1 MPEGVDDTLTLPTT
15 PGADE
20 PEVQEDGGARETD
33 EDDEEEIPKAEEKY
47 QRMKNMGRASRN
59 PV

>member
-15 PGADE
+15 SGADE

-33 EDDEEEIPKAEEKY
+33 EDDEEEIPEAEEKY
-47 QRMKNMGRASRN
+47 
-59 PV
+59 